1 MRQVGVLA
9 ACGIVALDTMID
21 RLDEDHEN
29 ARKLAIG
36 LAEINKIDINPDNI
50 HTNLVRFKV
59 PENTGFEVAE
69 KLKDLGILINGSYT
83 DLRMVPHYGINS
95 KDIDNTIQ
103 SMAKVMNSI

>member
-9 ACGIVALDTMID
+9 ACGIVALDTMIE

-29 ARKLAIG
+29 AKKLAIG
-36 LAEINKIDINPDNI
+36 LAEINKIEINPDNI

-59 PENTGFEVAE
+59 PENTGFEVTE

-95 KDIDNTIQ
+95 KDIDSTIHLM
-103 SMAKVMNSI
+103 SKVMNSI